1 MGGLRKYMPITNWT
15 FLIACL
21 AIAGIPPF
29 SGFFSKDEILSAS
42 YEFSPYMG
50 GIMTFIAALT
60 AFYMFRLY
68 YSIFWGKDYK
78 VKAASHGHD
87 DHGHG
92 HTPHESPF
100 AMAFPLVFLAV
111 VTCVAG
117 FIPFGKLVSSTG
129 AEYIIHMNWTVAIMS
144 VVIASISILIA
155 TVMYRKQ
162 SATPEKLA
170 TTFSGLHKAASN
182 RFYLDEVY
190 IFITKKIIFNS
201 VSRPLAWF
209 DRHVIDATMDGFAN
223 TTQWVSVKIKGLQSG
238 QVQQYAYVFLLGT
251 LFIAALLFFLLT
263 P

>member
-42 YEFSPYMG
+42 YEFSPYIG
-50 GIMTFIAALT
+50 GIMTFVAALT

-68 YSIFWGKDYK
+68 YSIFWGKDYQ
-78 VKAASHGHD
+78 VKAAAHGHD

-100 AMAFPLVFLAV
+100 AMAFPLVFLAA

-117 FIPFGKLVSSTG
+117 FIPFGNLVSTTG
-129 AEYIIHMNWTVAIMS
+129 EAYHIHINMTVAIMS
-144 VVIASISILIA
+144 VVVASVSILLA
-155 TVMYRKQ
+155 TLMYRKP
-162 SATPEKLA
+162 SATPDKMEK
-170 TTFSGLHKAASN
+170 TFKGLHTAASN

-190 IFITKKIIFNS
+190 LFITKKIVFNS
-201 VSRPLAWF
+201 ISRPIAWF
-209 DRHVIDATMDGFAN
+209 DRHVIDATMDGFAG
-223 TTQWVSVKIKGLQSG
+223 TTQWISRKIKGFQSG

-251 LFIAALLFFLLT
+251 LIIALLVIFVK
-263 P
+263 